1 MHLVPEKFD
10 LHVHA
15 PLDVHDVDEAPELLQ
30 PQAVKVWKK
39 QVAIY
44 TIYFLIFFLTV
55 AIRIFIKP
63 CLAGGALGSFKVCLA
78 SAHTT

>member
-15 PLDVHDVDEAPELLQ
+15 PLDVHDVDEAPELLH

-44 TIYFLIFFLTV
+44 TIFFIFFLTV
-55 AIRIFIKP
+55 AIWIFIKP
-63 CLAGGALGSFKVCLA
+63 YLAGGTLGSFKVCLA